1 MITMF
6 IVCISLSTI
15 IVVIYICS
23 VYIARWAIRTDFGR
37 MLTAVYS
44 DPDQNIKNEYLSF
57 SKEEILEEIILLH
70 CKMHDAIKDEKFSY
84 VQTINTR
91 IFVATCRFT
100 DIIAYENN
108 TRI

>member
-1 MITMF
+1 ML
-6 IVCISLSTI
+6 IVCVSLSTI

-23 VYIARWAIRTDFGR
+23 VYIARWAIRNDFGK
-37 MLTAVYS
+37 MIAAVYS

-70 CKMHDAIKDEKFSY
+70 CKMHNAIKDEKFSY

-91 IFVATCRFT
+91 IFIATCRFT
-100 DIIAYENN
+100 DIITYENIS
-108 TRI
+108 RI